1 MSSHPSGMQAGY
13 DRLPTP
19 IVRERSPY
27 ATETRQAT
35 PLSAY
40 ILSHLTMSDAAV
52 PIDTLLRGIEP
63 RPTVEQLLN
72 AYDVIVSDGS
82 TLIESSRFKKRT
94 ATVERCLQLITP
106 GMIDS

>member
-1 MSSHPSGMQAGY
+1 MQAGY
-13 DRLPTP
+13 DRLPAP

-27 ATETRQAT
+27 ATEARQAT

-40 ILSHLTMSDAAV
+40 ILGHLTMSDVAV

-63 RPTVEQLLN
+63 RPTIEQLLN

-94 ATVERCLQLITP
+94 ATVERCLQLIAP